1 MRPHSVV
8 RRRDVTSRKLPL
20 AKTSKGSE
28 ERRHSASV
36 NLSGESAEMTKPLR
50 NPTEPLRTRHVFLDT
65 EVYRRAGFNI
75 SNTPFALL
83 AKQIEDGRV
92 VLHVTDITLAEI
104 QRQLGESTLVMAAEA
119 KRLLRDFNRI
129 AQLTGEGNVTVRDVD
144 GSTLA
149 EKAWAGF
156 VDVLVKRFR
165 SHSVLALKVPAR
177 IVFDRYFAGSPP
189 FDHRGSKEFPDAFV
203 VEALARYCNSNEIS
217 MYVVSGDA
225 ALRRAAGEHDR
236 LLPLET
242 LEDVLAAA
250 TAEGGGDFEAIV
262 DKIFAAPGFDE
273 QLIEAIE
280 TELDFVDFV
289 YYGSLSDVSVLGA
302 KLDEIVSVD
311 GYDVAAFDD
320 TKIGLILHANSILV
334 ARLRYVDETELR
346 DKDDDI
352 TPTELETWVH
362 THARLKIYVSIDLR
376 TLRFIE
382 TELLTRDA
390 IVE

>member
-1 MRPHSVV
+1 M
-8 RRRDVTSRKLPL
+8 
-20 AKTSKGSE
+20 
-28 ERRHSASV
+28 
-36 NLSGESAEMTKPLR
+36 
-50 NPTEPLRTRHVFLDT
+50 FLDT

-104 QRQLGESTLVMAAEA
+104 QRQLGESALVMAAEA

-129 AQLTGEGNVTVRDVD
+129 AQLTGEDNVTVRDVD
-144 GSTLA
+144 GSDLGK
-149 EKAWAGF
+149 KAWAGF

-165 SHSVLALKVPAR
+165 SHSVSALEVPPR
-177 IVFDRYFAGSPP
+177 VVFDRYFVGSPP

-203 VEALARYCNSNEIS
+203 VEALARYCKSNEIS

-225 ALRRAAGEHDR
+225 ALRKAAGEHDA

-250 TAEGGGDFEAIV
+250 TAEGGGDLEAIA
-262 DKIFAAPGFDE
+262 DEIFAAPGFDE
-273 QLIEAIE
+273 QLIEAVE
-280 TELDFVDFV
+280 TDLDFLNFV
-289 YYGSLSDVSVLGA
+289 YYGSLSDASVLEA
-302 KLDEIVSVD
+302 NLDEIVSVD
-311 GYDVAAFDD
+311 GYDVAAIDD
-320 TKIGLILHANSILV
+320 TKIGLILHANSILAV
-334 ARLRYVDETELR
+334 RVRYVDETELR

-376 TLRFIE
+376 TLRFKE
-382 TELLTRDA
+382 TELLTRDI

>member
-1 MRPHSVV
+1 
-8 RRRDVTSRKLPL
+8 
-20 AKTSKGSE
+20 
-28 ERRHSASV
+28 
-36 NLSGESAEMTKPLR
+36 MTKPLR

>member
-1 MRPHSVV
+1 M
-8 RRRDVTSRKLPL
+8 
-20 AKTSKGSE
+20 AKP
-28 ERRHSASV
+28 V
-36 NLSGESAEMTKPLR
+36 R

-65 EVYRRAGFNI
+65 EVYRRAAFNI

-92 VLHVTDITLAEI
+92 VLHTTDITLTEI
-104 QRQLGESTLVMAAEA
+104 HRQLKETAVAMAAEA
-119 KRLLRDFNRI
+119 KRLVRDFNRI
-129 AQLTGEGNVTVRDVD
+129 AQLTGEDNVTVRDVD
-144 GSTLA
+144 GSALG

-165 SHSVLALKVPAR
+165 SHSVLALEVPAR
-177 IVFDRYFAGSPP
+177 IVFDRYFDGRPP
-189 FDHRGSKEFPDAFV
+189 FDHRGSKEFPDAFI

-225 ALRRAAGEHDR
+225 ALRKAAGEHDT

-250 TAEGGGDFEAIV
+250 TAEGGGDLEAIV
-262 DKIFAAPGFDE
+262 DEIFAAPGFDE

-280 TELDFVDFV
+280 TDLDFVDFV

-320 TKIGLILHANSILV
+320 TKIGLILHANSILA
-334 ARLRYVDETELR
+334 ARLRFVDETELR
-346 DKDDDI
+346 DEDDDV
-352 TPTELETWVH
+352 TPIELETWVH

-376 TLRFIE
+376 TLRFME
-382 TELLTRDA
+382 TELLTRDV

>member
-1 MRPHSVV
+1 M
-8 RRRDVTSRKLPL
+8 
-20 AKTSKGSE
+20 G
-28 ERRHSASV
+28 
-36 NLSGESAEMTKPLR
+36 KPVR

-65 EVYRRAGFNI
+65 EVYRRAAFNI

-92 VLHVTDITLAEI
+92 VLHTTDITLTEI
-104 QRQLGESTLVMAAEA
+104 HRQLKETAVAMAAEA
-119 KRLLRDFNRI
+119 KRLVRDFNRI
-129 AQLTGEGNVTVRDVD
+129 AQLTGEDNVTVRDVD
-144 GSTLA
+144 GSALG

-156 VDVLVKRFR
+156 VDVLVKSFR
-165 SHSVLALKVPAR
+165 SHSVLALEVPAR
-177 IVFDRYFAGSPP
+177 IVFDRYFDGRPP
-189 FDHRGSKEFPDAFV
+189 FDHRGSKEFPDAFI

-225 ALRRAAGEHDR
+225 ALRKAAGEHDT

-250 TAEGGGDFEAIV
+250 TAEGGGDLEAIA
-262 DKIFAAPGFDE
+262 DEIFAAPDFDE

-280 TELDFVDFV
+280 SDLDLLEFV

-311 GYDVAAFDD
+311 GYDVAAIDD
-320 TKIGLILHANSILV
+320 TKIGLILHANSILA
-334 ARLRYVDETELR
+334 ARLRYVDEAELR

-362 THARLKIYVSIDLR
+362 THARLQIYVSIDLR
-376 TLRFIE
+376 TLRFME
-382 TELLTRDA
+382 TELLTRDV